1 MMKQETTMNEI
12 EIRDILCEYVGRRKA
27 VKIAQMIYKEME
39 KETKHIHNGRNF
51 FVREDENGKLVLT
64 MKSKIEDSVKW
75 ILVKNLETH
84 KDVDECF
91 MLIMKK
97 SILTE
102 KNLTR
107 GIETIRVEGSD
118 SCIYNELFN
127 NRGMNPRIDQFLDK
141 LCKALSAKVQRFEV
155 PVYDVSID
163 DDGKPRFIP
172 GRIPTRKLSFNE
184 WKQLAE
190 KNNLTLGNKNQYVLF
205 LATMIERMK
214 VKGWT
219 QDEAMQEVCNDSTAL
234 GHYSNTKY
242 SQYTLEP
249 TGSRSIAGKCDL
261 ANVRKILVADETYS
275 KACSASGSY
284 TVAGDKEPL
293 ADIRNVNNAEKIYYG
308 VGWFVF

>member
-64 MKSKIEDSVKW
+64 MKSKIEDSVKE
-75 ILVKNLETH
+75 ILVKNLEIH
-84 KDVDECF
+84 EDIEECF

-118 SCIYNELFN
+118 SCIYKELFN
-127 NRGMNPRIDQFLDK
+127 NRGTNPRIDQFLDK
-141 LCKALSAKVQRFEV
+141 LSKALSAKVQRFEV

-214 VKGWT
+214 VNGWT
-219 QDEAMQEVCNDSTAL
+219 LCKRYAMILLRWGIIQIQNIHSTHLNQLVAEVL
-234 GHYSNTKY
+234 
-242 SQYTLEP
+242 
-249 TGSRSIAGKCDL
+249 L
-261 ANVRKILVADETYS
+261 ANATLQMSEKFWQQMKHIVKLVVQVEAIQLQVI
-275 KACSASGSY
+275 KNH
-284 TVAGDKEPL
+284 L
-293 ADIRNVNNAEKIYYG
+293 LI
-308 VGWFVF
+308 